1 MLRFFSSDPTKAVD
15 SFNHGTNSIY
25 TERMYEEYRANPSSV
40 HASWRAYFDNMDKG
54 LSSSQSFSPPSSSSS
69 FSPSSFPS
77 SSMEI
82 PQSDTLRLS
91 RLIRAY
97 QYRGHEKAHLDP
109 LGLHQFRERA
119 HGAPE
124 LDFHH
129 HGFSE
134 ADLDRKL
141 TLDISNTANVAGFL
155 RSFAEAKE
163 GVTLRQVLDQLQA
176 TYSSTMGVEYLHMS
190 STRKCDWVRSHVEN
204 ESFLNVS
211 AEKKLRCFETLAEA
225 SMFEDYLNTKFNT
238 TKRFGLDGGEAMVAG
253 LNAIVDMA
261 NKESISSVVLGMA
274 HRGRLNVLANVM
286 KKSLV
291 TIFREFQGTHY
302 DLEEYMRD
310 SWSSSGDVKY
320 HLGTTS
326 IKEFENGSS
335 LELSLVA
342 NPSHLE
348 AVNPVVAGKA
358 RAKQFLQSDR
368 ARRVRSKDLPEF
380 DTTLPILIHGDASF
394 AGQGIIYELMNM
406 SNVQDFD
413 VGGTIHVICNNQVG
427 FTTNPTSSRSTLY
440 CTDIA
445 KAFDIPVF
453 HCNGD
458 DPVAVVRAFE
468 LAVEWRQL
476 FNEDVVIDF
485 VCYRRNGH
493 NELDQPLFTQPELY
507 SSISSHPTTLDIFE
521 RRLIEEGTATQEQLD
536 EIKQRI
542 HANLNSQFELS
553 KSKEEIEG
561 HMNLSQEDQEKEWLG
576 SPWKGFK
583 SKAQLARIK
592 ETGVDRETFQ
602 SIGEKATTLPTES
615 EDGVE
620 FKPHPLVARIYK
632 QRHEAIASGKNLDWA
647 TAEMM
652 AFATLLTEGNMV
664 RLTGQ
669 DVERGTFSHRHAV
682 VHNQNIK
689 NERLKEYIPLNSLR
703 EENSPYACMLQTVDD
718 QGLQNENMQA
728 PFTVRNSILSEFA
741 VLGFELGYSL
751 ENPNSLVLWEA
762 QFGDFANGAQVMIDN
777 FIMPGESKWIRQSG
791 LVMLLPHGYDGQGA
805 EHSSCRIERFLQLI
819 DESEDDFQEFDSSN
833 DSEADLNFE
842 QVIQRRNAQVVNC
855 TTPAQYFHVLRRQ
868 VHREFRKPLIVVAP
882 KNMLRHKHVVS
893 DIEDFEA
900 GTRFRRVIGDESLSD
915 DEVKNVKKVVFC
927 SGKMYYDLLEE
938 RKRLNK
944 KREEEGLEFNDVAL
958 IRVEQVA
965 PFPFD
970 SIKRE
975 LCKFDPTTTRL
986 VWCQEEPRNQGCYT
1000 FMSPRLR
1007 SLEKHCQETMF
1018 GQSVKDSREVEYVG
1032 RRACASS
1039 ATGLGVRAHQAETE
1053 EIFHELFFE

>member
-1 MLRFFSSDPTKAVD
+1 
-15 SFNHGTNSIY
+15 
-25 TERMYEEYRANPSSV
+25 
-40 HASWRAYFDNMDKG
+40 
-54 LSSSQSFSPPSSSSS
+54 
-69 FSPSSFPS
+69 
-77 SSMEI
+77 
-82 PQSDTLRLS
+82 
-91 RLIRAY
+91 
-97 QYRGHEKAHLDP
+97 
-109 LGLHQFRERA
+109 
-119 HGAPE
+119 
-124 LDFHH
+124 LDFQH

-141 TLDISNTANVAGFL
+141 SLDISNTANVAGFL

-163 GVTLRQVLDQLQA
+163 GVTLRQVLDKLEA
-176 TYSSTMGVEYLHMS
+176 TYTSTLGVEYLHMS
-190 STRKCDWVRSHVEN
+190 STRKCDWVRSRVEKDN
-204 ESFLNVS
+204 LLSFS
-211 AEKKLRCFETLAEA
+211 AEKKIRCFERLAEA
-225 SMFEDYLNTKFNT
+225 SMFENYLNTKFNT

-261 NKESISSVVLGMA
+261 NKEGISSIVLGMA

-286 KKSLV
+286 HKSMV

-326 IKEFENGSS
+326 TKEFEDGTSV
-335 LELSLVA
+335 ELSLVA

-368 ARRVRSKDLPEF
+368 ARRIRSKDLPEF
-380 DTTLPILIHGDASF
+380 DTTLPLLIHGDASF

-476 FNEDVVIDF
+476 FNEDVVVDF

-507 SSISSHPTTLDIFE
+507 SAISSQPTTLEIFE

-536 EIKQRI
+536 AIKQRI
-542 HANLNSQFELS
+542 HDGLDSQFAQS
-553 KSKEEIEG
+553 KSQEEIES

-576 SPWKGFK
+576 SNWKGFK

-592 ETGVDRETFQ
+592 ETGVDRDTFR
-602 SIGEKATTLPTES
+602 SIGERVTTIPTAS
-615 EDGVE
+615 EDGGE

-632 QRHEAIASGKNLDWA
+632 QRNASITSGENIDWA

-682 VHNQNIK
+682 IHNQTFTND
-689 NERLKEYIPLNSLR
+689 RMKEYIPLNDLR
-703 EENSPYACMLQTVDD
+703 EENSPHACLLQSDD
-718 QGLQNENMQA
+718 QGSISENLQA

-762 QFGDFANGAQVMIDN
+762 QFGDFANGAQIMIDN

-819 DESEDDFQEFDSSN
+819 DESEDDFQEFGHGSSEKE
-833 DSEADLNFE
+833 SDLNFE
-842 QVIQRRNAQVVNC
+842 QVIQQRNAQVVNC

-882 KNMLRHKHVVS
+882 KNMLRHKQVMS
-893 DIEDFEA
+893 TIEDFES
-900 GTRFRRVIGDESLSD
+900 GTRFRRVIGDETLSEE
-915 DEVKNVKKVVFC
+915 EVAKVTKVVFC
-927 SGKMYYDLLEE
+927 SGKVYYDLLEE
-938 RKRLNK
+938 RERLRK
-944 KREEEGLEFNDVAL
+944 EQAEGEGSDNDGFQNVAL

-975 LCKFDPTTTRL
+975 LCKFDPSTTRL
-986 VWCQEEPRNQGCYT
+986 VWCQEEPRNQGCYS
-1000 FMSPRLR
+1000 FMHPRLR
-1007 SLEKHCQETMF
+1007 SLEKHCQESIF
-1018 GQSVKDSREVEYVG
+1018 SNGGVKESREVEYVG

-1039 ATGLGVRAHQAETE
+1039 ATGLGVRAHQAELSDM
-1053 EIFHELFFE
+1053 FRQVFFE